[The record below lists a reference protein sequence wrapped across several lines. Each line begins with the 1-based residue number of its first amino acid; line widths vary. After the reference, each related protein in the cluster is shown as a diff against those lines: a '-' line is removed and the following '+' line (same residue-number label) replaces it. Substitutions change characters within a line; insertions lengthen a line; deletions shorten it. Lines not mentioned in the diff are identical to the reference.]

1 MPSNSSLSLTSL
13 DFDLLKQNF
22 ISFLGS
28 QTIFKDMDFSGSNI
42 NVLLDI
48 LAYNTYLNSFYL
60 NMIGAE
66 AFLDTAQLRDSV
78 VSIAKEL
85 NYIPRSARS
94 SVATLNLTFNTSGL
108 NGTLVIPSGTMFTGI
123 NSNGTFSFV
132 TDQTYTVLSAGS
144 QYNISNVHIYEGKL
158 FTETFIVDNTI
169 ENQKFILSN
178 LNVDDTSIDV
188 TVTASDVVTPYLQAY
203 NLYGLVSNSN
213 IYFVQEDPGSYYE
226 ISFGDGVFGMIPP
239 NAAAITVTYR
249 VTKGAAGNGI
259 NKFTLAQNLSLVNGG
274 NISPIVTV
282 ANSSADGADIEGIE
296 SIRFRAPRNY
306 QVQNRAITASDYI
319 DIITQNFPEVK
330 DVSVFGGEDIFGSI
344 QYGTIFIS
352 CTTYSGAPLS
362 QAIEQDIINFLSDK
376 TSIGVTLKFVDPD
389 YVYIVPSIIAYVDFF
404 KTSLTPIDISTE
416 ISRAITT
423 YNDNN
428 LQVFNANFMI
438 SKFTT
443 QIDNSDTSIK
453 GDATTISMYKNVSF
467 SNGFPQTL
475 TISFNNSIVPGTITS
490 SNFILNDGNYYKI
503 TDFNPLNNTFQGSNS
518 NGYFNIVNSS
528 NTIYFSQVSTNNVQN
543 YLNAGLVDYTN
554 GSIYIQSIN
563 VFDFMNPN
571 GITISAVPASEE
583 LRGTNQIVLEIDESR
598 VSINV
603 TSI

>member
-1 MPSNSSLSLTSL
+1 MAANSSLTLTSL
-13 DFDLLKQNF
+13 DFDLLKNNF
-22 ISFLGS
+22 VTFLRS
-28 QTIFKDMDFSGSNI
+28 QTIFKDFDFSGSNI

-48 LAYNTYLNSFYL
+48 LSYNTYLNSFYL
-60 NMIGAE
+60 NMVASE
-66 AFLDTAQLRDSV
+66 SFLDTAQLRDSV

-94 SVATLNLTFNTSGL
+94 SVATISLTFNTSGL

-132 TDQTYTVLSAGS
+132 TEQTYTVLSAGS

-188 TVTASDVVTPYLQAY
+188 TVTASDIVTPYLQAY
-203 NLYGLVSNSN
+203 NLYGLVSNSA

-226 ISFGDGVFGMIPP
+226 ISFGDGVFGIIPP
-239 NAAAITVTYR
+239 NAAIIDISYR

-274 NISPIVTV
+274 NISSIVAV
-282 ANSSADGADIEGIE
+282 ANSSADGADIESIE

-362 QAIEQDIINFLSDK
+362 QATEQDIINFLSNK
-376 TSIGVTLKFVDPD
+376 TSIGVTLKFVNPE
-389 YVYIVPSIIAYVDFF
+389 YVYIVPSITAYVDFF
-404 KTSLTPIDISTE
+404 KTSLTPVDISTE
-416 ISRAITT
+416 ISQAVSA
-423 YNDNN
+423 YNNNN
-428 LQVFNANFMI
+428 LQVFNTNFML
-438 SKFTT
+438 SKFAT
-443 QIDNSDTSIK
+443 QIDNSDNSIQ
-453 GDATTISMYKNVSF
+453 GDTTTISMYKNVLF

-475 TISFNNSIVPGTITS
+475 TISFNNSIVPGTIS
-490 SNFILNDGNYYKI
+490 SSDFILNDGNVYKI
-503 TDFNPLNNTFQGSNS
+503 TDFNPLNNTFYGSNA
-518 NGYFNIVNSS
+518 NGHFNIINSS
-528 NTIYFSQVSTNNVQN
+528 NVVYFSQVSTNNVQN
-543 YLNAGLVDYTN
+543 YLSAGLVDYTN
-554 GSIYIQSIN
+554 GSIYIQSI
-563 VFDFMNPN
+563 
-571 GITISAVPASEE
+571 
-583 LRGTNQIVLEIDESR
+583 
-598 VSINV
+598 
-603 TSI
+603 